1 MRLFELLCGSIF
13 NRRLRSTV
21 PNAFCCYLVY
31 CYVRYVSLNFFLNTR
46 YVRPLL
52 IRTYVYYFE
61 RAILSKMVFI
71 LQTLLYPFW
80 ILPGGQKLYH
90 YSFPLDREEKHAP
103 LSQQKFQIF
112 SEHNPGAQAT

>member
-31 CYVRYVSLNFFLNTR
+31 CYVRYVSLIFFLNTR

-61 RAILSKMVFI
+61 RAILSKRVFI
-71 LQTLLYPFW
+71 LQTR
-80 ILPGGQKLYH
+80 GVVYH
-90 YSFPLDREEKHAP
+90 TTSTVFGYTRSCAESYVVQSISTLTAIRVHAVPWPLT
-103 LSQQKFQIF
+103 L
-112 SEHNPGAQAT
+112 

>member
-31 CYVRYVSLNFFLNTR
+31 CYVRYVSVNFSLNTR

-52 IRTYVYYFE
+52 IRTYAYYFE
-61 RAILSKMVFI
+61 RAILSKRVFI
-71 LQTLLYPFW
+71 LQTD
-80 ILPGGQKLYH
+80 
-90 YSFPLDREEKHAP
+90 FPTI
-103 LSQQKFQIF
+103 KF
-112 SEHNPGAQAT
+112 GRMD

>member
-31 CYVRYVSLNFFLNTR
+31 CYVRYVSVNFSLNTR

-52 IRTYVYYFE
+52 IRTYAYYFE
-61 RAILSKMVFI
+61 RAILSKRVFI
-71 LQTLLYPFW
+71 LQTH
-80 ILPGGQKLYH
+80 LPKDVLTHLPKDVLTHLQKERCAYT
-90 YSFPLDREEKHAP
+90 SPERKMC
-103 LSQQKFQIF
+103 
-112 SEHNPGAQAT
+112 